1 MKNQRGV
8 TLLELIVVL
17 AVSAILLTI
26 AVPGFSALFHSNRL
40 TGATNALVASL
51 HLARSEAIKRGGR
64 VVLCPSSTGSACA
77 AGGWQQGW
85 LVFHDANN
93 NAQRDA
99 GEAVVLAHPPL
110 SAGMW
115 ATSKGST
122 AGYISYTPTG
132 ETRQVSGAIQAGTLT
147 LCNASGPLD
156 SARAVVISRTGRP
169 RTAKT
174 SVASC
179 PPA

>member
-1 MKNQRGV
+1 MRKQRGA

-26 AVPGFSALFHSNRL
+26 AIPGFSALFHSNRL
-40 TGATNALVASL
+40 TGTTNALVASL
-51 HLARSEAIKRGGR
+51 HLARSEAIKRSSR
-64 VVLCPSSTGSACA
+64 VVMCPSSGGTCA

-99 GEAVVLAHPPL
+99 AEPVVLAHPPL

-115 ATSKGST
+115 VTSKGST

-132 ETRQVSGAIQAGTLT
+132 ETQQVSGAIQAGTLT
-147 LCNASGPLD
+147 LCNASGRLD
-156 SARAVVISRTGRP
+156 SARAVVVSRTGRP